1 MTIRFPERCL
11 WRRRKTK
18 KKTCND
24 ITLTKIRT
32 TRDLVWWM
40 KCHPQLVL
48 QVVSILLSGYSR
60 MKNNEKQKLDDIIKN
75 QATIEEQLEVNIK
88 SVLQNR
94 EQFRKMLLN
103 NAHTLDSG

>member
-1 MTIRFPERCL
+1 MTMCFPERCL

-24 ITLTKIRT
+24 ITLAKIRT

-60 MKNNEKQKLDDIIKN
+60 MKNNEKQKLDDIIKH
-75 QATIEEQLEVNIK
+75 QAIIDNKIDLNIK
-88 SVLQNR
+88 SVLKIMEAPPR
-94 EQFRKMLLN
+94 
-103 NAHTLDSG
+103 G

>member
-1 MTIRFPERCL
+1 MTTLFPERCL
-11 WRRRKTK
+11 WHRRKTK

-24 ITLTKIRT
+24 ITLAKIRT

-60 MKNNEKQKLDDIIKN
+60 IKNNEKKKLNDIIECQDEIKK
-75 QATIEEQLEVNIK
+75 QLISKMTFDTIIFQEIKKQIQLSSNH
-88 SVLQNR
+88 Q
-94 EQFRKMLLN
+94 
-103 NAHTLDSG
+103 